1 MDKPSYSGHEINI
14 EFLKR
19 GLYGL
24 GKNLYFLLSIILYF
38 QNEKEKNKWLHLGE
52 IFFYRNRVELTHSME
67 YVTLCGKMTEFSRSN
82 MSWKNVYPPAWV
94 IDKLLSALSDSWVEG
109 EVDL

>member
-24 GKNLYFLLSIILYF
+24 GKNLYFLLSIIFYF

-52 IFFYRNRVELTHSME
+52 IFFFL
-67 YVTLCGKMTEFSRSN
+67 
-82 MSWKNVYPPAWV
+82 
-94 IDKLLSALSDSWVEG
+94 
-109 EVDL
+109 